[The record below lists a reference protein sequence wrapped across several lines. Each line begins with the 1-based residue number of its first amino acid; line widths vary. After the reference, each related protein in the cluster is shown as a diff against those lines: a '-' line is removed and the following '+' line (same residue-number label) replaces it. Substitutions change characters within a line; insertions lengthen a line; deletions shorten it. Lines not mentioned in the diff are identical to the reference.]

1 MQKPQTLEGAAG
13 AKITRMGGCR
23 NPNPQMSKTLEE
35 QLVQVGVGGAETQ
48 RSKEWVWVQEPQTLK
63 GAAGRNQNPKMS
75 KTLKGAA
82 GARWRGWVQK
92 PKPLKE

>member
-13 AKITRMGGCR
+13 AKITRMGERR

-48 RSKEWVWVQEPQTLK
+48 TLQ
-63 GAAGRNQNPKMS
+63 GV
-75 KTLKGAA
+75 A
-82 GARWRGWVQK
+82 GAKIQGVGVGAGTPNAKRSSWQK
-92 PKPLKE
+92 PNA

>member
-23 NPNPQMSKTLEE
+23 NPNPQMSKTLKE

-48 RSKEWVWVQEPQTLK
+48 TLQGVA
-63 GAAGRNQNPKMS
+63 GAKIQGVGVGAGTPNPKRS
-75 KTLKGAA
+75 S
-82 GARWRGWVQK
+82 WQK
-92 PKPLKE
+92 PKP